1 MRISDWSS
9 DVCSSDLITANSIG
23 YDRAFNSM
31 SGALGLS
38 YQLADGLKVS
48 VSGSRSERA
57 PSPEE
62 LLSDGP
68 HAATQAYE
76 RGAPTFGK
84 ETSWGGEAS
93 IKFNRSEERRLG
105 KEGVSTCRYR
115 WAPYN

>member
-76 RGAPTFGK
+76 RGDPTFGK

-93 IKFNRSEERRLG
+93 IKFNRDGWKAGLTGYEIGRAH
-105 KEGVSTCRYR
+105 V
-115 WAPYN
+115 